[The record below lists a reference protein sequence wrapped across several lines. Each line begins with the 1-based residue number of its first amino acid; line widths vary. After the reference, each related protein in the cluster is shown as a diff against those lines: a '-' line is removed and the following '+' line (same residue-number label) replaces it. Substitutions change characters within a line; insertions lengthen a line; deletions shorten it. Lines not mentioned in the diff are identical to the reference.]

1 MWRLVQRKFS
11 WMLTATSGYIIG
23 PHGLIYDLFMTTQ
36 HVIWLQSWINAL
48 WTLKTVYFLIYSYFF
63 FASERCRRKTIRK
76 GRTKWWCSPID
87 TSTRC
92 IAIKIIRLPNF
103 GAKRLHTESGRPL
116 QFSTFRWSLTCTLH
130 SAAKWKMIRRLRP
143 QRWSGSTNG
152 ITCMTDETIFC
163 GHPRFYG
170 LASPLGTDHASMGV
184 DLLLFP

>member
-1 MWRLVQRKFS
+1 LSYCCPLGWICREAWDYQMWRMVQRKVS

-103 GAKRLHTESGRPL
+103 GAKRLHTDVWSSFAV
-116 QFSTFRWSLTCTLH
+116 QHFS
-130 SAAKWKMIRRLRP
+130 MIIDVYT
-143 QRWSGSTNG
+143 S
-152 ITCMTDETIFC
+152 FC
-163 GHPRFYG
+163 
-170 LASPLGTDHASMGV
+170 SEVED
-184 DLLLFP
+184 D